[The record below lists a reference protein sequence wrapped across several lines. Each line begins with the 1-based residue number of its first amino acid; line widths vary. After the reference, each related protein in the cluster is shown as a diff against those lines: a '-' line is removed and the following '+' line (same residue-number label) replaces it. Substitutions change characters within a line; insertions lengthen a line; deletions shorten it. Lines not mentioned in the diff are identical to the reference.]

1 MALTR
6 DEVADVLRAIDWEGL
21 SGDPD
26 DVAQVR
32 EGLLEWVTGTDP
44 TSRDDA
50 RHTAAE
56 VAGYV
61 CEAEGSLTALT
72 PAVVALLDCPDLFDF
87 AEGATELA
95 DTCARHAQDPA
106 EVAAL
111 AAALERFLS
120 DDDPVV
126 VRTLVALGVALAERV
141 PLGAAWRAFL
151 VRQLESK
158 QPGVALVALIL
169 CGAAEPH
176 LARFVERPDVD
187 EDLAAVV
194 ALGLRRLGRPL
205 DGPLRAFA
213 AEHGQGGRV
222 RSALARLRVS
232 DRVLAGLPPYA
243 EVAVTSAL
251 EPATVVFAGASLVQV
266 RHASRGSFTL
276 RIPGAGLSPGATV
289 EIGDFV
295 PLPANRPLR
304 ARWSVDGRIE
314 ERRFALDGQP
324 L

>member
-61 CEAEGSLTALT
+61 CEAEGALTALT

-95 DTCARHAQDPA
+95 GEGARHAKDPS

-111 AAALERFLS
+111 AAALERFLAEE
-120 DDDPVV
+120 DPVV
-126 VRTLVALGVALAERV
+126 VGSLVALGAELAERV

-151 VRQLESK
+151 DAQVDGRT
-158 QPGVALVALIL
+158 PGVALVALIL
-169 CGAAEPH
+169 AGGAEPH
-176 LARFVERPDVD
+176 LLRLVERPGLG
-187 EDLAAVV
+187 EELSAVV

-205 DGPLRAFA
+205 EGPARAFA
-213 AEHGQGGRV
+213 AEHGQGGRL
-222 RSALARLRVS
+222 RAALARLGVS
-232 DRVLAGLPPYA
+232 ERVLNDLPPYA
-243 EVAVTSAL
+243 EVAVASAL

-266 RHASRGSFTL
+266 RHESRGSFTL

-295 PLPANRPLR
+295 PPPTNRPLR
-304 ARWSVDGRIE
+304 ARWAVDGRVE
-314 ERRFALDGQP
+314 ERRFAVDGQP